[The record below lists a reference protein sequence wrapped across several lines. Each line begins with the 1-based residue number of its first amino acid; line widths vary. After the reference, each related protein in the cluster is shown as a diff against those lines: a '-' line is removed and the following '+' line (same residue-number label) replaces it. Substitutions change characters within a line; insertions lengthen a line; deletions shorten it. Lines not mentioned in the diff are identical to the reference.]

1 MKQIQQQEKV
11 NQSAISVAGSKVDVI
26 IRRHITAPW
35 IEIDGKGG
43 RLSPYLF

>member
-26 IRRHITAPW
+26 IRRQRWPFIA
-35 IEIDGKGG
+35 IFV
-43 RLSPYLF
+43 LAV